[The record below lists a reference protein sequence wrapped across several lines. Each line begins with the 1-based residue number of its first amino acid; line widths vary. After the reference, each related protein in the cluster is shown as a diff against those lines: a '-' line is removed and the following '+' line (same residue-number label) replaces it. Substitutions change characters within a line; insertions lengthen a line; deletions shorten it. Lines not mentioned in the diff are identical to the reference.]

1 MGKQRKKLRCIC
13 KGKSLRVYPG
23 IDHQK
28 HVDRCPLVIGNR
40 RDMEQ

>member
-13 KGKSLRVYPG
+13 KGKALRVYPG

-28 HVDRCPLVIGNR
+28 HTEKCPLTTGNR
-40 RDMEQ
+40 RDGEY